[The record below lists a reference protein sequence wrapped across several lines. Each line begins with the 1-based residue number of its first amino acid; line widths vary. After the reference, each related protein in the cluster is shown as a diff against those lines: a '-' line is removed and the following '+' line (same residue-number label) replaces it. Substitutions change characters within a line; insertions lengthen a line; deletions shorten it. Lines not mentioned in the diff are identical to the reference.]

1 MYFLQHQPNLNLE
14 YFKAAAPNNGAAAFF
29 FSTNYSVLHHVSP
42 FFGDENFAGYP
53 SKKAKLRTG
62 DFSLAM
68 AKKVEKQGIMTIILF
83 FAC

>member
-1 MYFLQHQPNLNLE
+1 MRLLPLLANLNIC
-14 YFKAAAPNNGAAAFF
+14 FRKAAAPNNGAAAFF

-53 SKKAKLRTG
+53 SKKAKLRNG

>member
-1 MYFLQHQPNLNLE
+1 MYWQLHQSNLNIE
-14 YFKAAAPNNGAAAFF
+14 YFKAATPDTGAAAFF

-53 SKKAKLRTG
+53 SKKAKLRNG

-83 FAC
+83 FVC